1 MVGQSPTQQFTD
13 ALNGLKKESKMA
25 KRILIL
31 VVLIVTLFSILGCQ
45 TAKGIKE
52 DVQFIGDKTY
62 EMLDKP

>member
-1 MVGQSPTQQFTD
+1 VGQGPTLQFTN

-25 KRILIL
+25 KRILIP
-31 VVLIVTLFSILGCQ
+31 VVLIVMLFSIIGCQ

-52 DVQFIGDKTY
+52 DAQFIGDKTY